1 MAKQI
6 VYWDSCCFLGLLNNE
21 QDKVHLCQGTIRKAE
36 SGELIIV
43 TSAITFI
50 EVIRMKGKPKL
61 KKAIENTIQQFFSN
75 SFISIHNVDRE
86 VGIRARNLMW
96 RHQALQPKDSIHLA
110 TALFHNIPTLHT
122 FDNELLSLKDRHIK
136 QKIKICKPD
145 IQYQMDFDDLNKEAK
160 QPKASTDKP

>member
-21 QDKVHLCQGTIRKAE
+21 QDKVSLCQGTIKKAE
-36 SGELIIV
+36 EGDLIIV
-43 TSAITFI
+43 TSAMTFI

-61 KKAIENTIQQFFSN
+61 KKNVETTIQKFFSN
-75 SFISIHNVDRE
+75 SFIYIRNVDRE

-96 RHQALQPKDSIHLA
+96 KHQALQPKDSIHLA
-110 TALFHNIPTLHT
+110 TALLHNIPTLHT
-122 FDNELLSLKDRHIK
+122 FDDYLLNLKDKAIK

-145 IQYQMDFDDLNKEAK
+145 IEYQMDFDDLNEQGEKK
-160 QPKASTDKP
+160 